1 MQCKKIFL
9 RKKEIGARRQQ
20 NTPHMHEFDE
30 YYKINFNCT
39 STPLSPQGTALFYV
53 TCCQVFT
60 LVYLNLVIVR
70 SLNLLPTRK
79 FRIVHV

>member
-1 MQCKKIFL
+1 MQENFFKKERDWCKKTA
-9 RKKEIGARRQQ
+9 KH
-20 NTPHMHEFDE
+20 TPHMHEFDE